1 VGTQVTDVATLQKL
15 VNEANAEAAKNR
27 VKLKEI
33 EDKDKSEA
41 QKLKEQNDQLVAQN
55 RLFSVQV
62 AAQKLGIVDPQA
74 AALLLPADTPAEQIE
89 LRLTEMLAARPWLK
103 GVPSVTTPPGNP
115 PKQPTSALT
124 MDQLKT
130 MTTDEINARW
140 AEVAPLLE
148 AQGKTGI

>member
-1 VGTQVTDVATLQKL
+1 
-15 VNEANAEAAKNR
+15 
-27 VKLKEI
+27 
-33 EDKDKSEA
+33 
-41 QKLKEQNDQLVAQN
+41 
-55 RLFSVQV
+55 VQV

-115 PKQPTSALT
+115 PKQPTSGLT